1 MNSLIKETINLPE
14 RYSVTG
20 DAEEARNQLALRSA
34 KLTAVA
40 TAADNESAGA
50 VVREIRAYVKAVE
63 AVRTSI
69 TKPLFDAQKLVK
81 SLADDHCAPLLAEQQ
96 RIERLAVAF
105 AQAEARRVAREEE
118 ERQAA
123 YRKAEAERAALEE
136 KARLLAEKANTEKQQ
151 VTAIKTAQAAELKA
165 AEVAAVLA
173 TQPPV
178 AAKSK
183 GQQVRKELRV
193 EVTDIR
199 ALYAA
204 RPDLVKMEVNLAGVK
219 ATCVPEVPVP
229 GLKLWWAEKVVF
241 SSAGSRF

>member
-1 MNSLIKETINLPE
+1 MNSLIKETISLPE

-20 DAEEARNQLALRSA
+20 DAEEARNELALAANRVV
-34 KLTAVA
+34 AVA
-40 TAADNESAGA
+40 DAGSNEVAGQ
-50 VVREIRAYVKAVE
+50 VVRNIRAYVKAVE

-96 RIERLAVAF
+96 RIERLAVGF

-151 VTAIKTAQAAELKA
+151 ITAIKTAQAAEAKA
-165 AEVAAVLA
+165 AEVATVLA
-173 TQPPV
+173 TPPPV

-183 GQQVRKELRV
+183 GQQTKRV
-193 EVTDIR
+193 LKYEVTDIR

-204 RPDLVKMEVNLAGVK
+204 RPELCTIEEK
-219 ATCVPEVPVP
+219 ASAIKAVCVPELPVP
-229 GLKLWWAEKVVF
+229 GLRLWYEEQVIYT
-241 SSAGSRF
+241 SAGNRF